1 MICSP
6 FEYDKLRNLFFTFM
20 IENKKEEFITLPKLA
35 REVGVSYIAL
45 NRFLKKNK
53 RASQQNMVKMIRFI
67 QAEVQK

>member
-1 MICSP
+1 
-6 FEYDKLRNLFFTFM
+6 M